1 MSEQNKVKAANE
13 NNGQMQENQMQ
24 RPPNS
29 VKMIPLDGPN
39 KGIPV
44 YQQVYFDS
52 RVPVLAEQLKFVTL
66 ERNCLLA
73 EISKYKAEG
82 RVANTT
88 FNITCDKK
96 TAPGVNFYRINL
108 NNDFK
113 HVCEEIGVFQG
124 LFRVMVKAHIG
135 KEFLDHLTTYLA
147 GQYLE
152 ISREEVREKI
162 NRAGDATDSVTTGI
176 RTIRELILM
185 FDDQVCKYTPIFH
198 AESYAAKIRQL
209 ASCMNLKDY
218 EIFFVGFIG
227 EIYTDA
233 RVYYELKANPEFSS
247 KLSQF
252 QLDFQF
258 AAELFCDYPLV
269 LAHDASHLLFFLTAA
284 QHQNDI
290 ALAANTFSGTM
301 MRYLS
306 DDLLKRKTPA
316 SLDDRSCDV
325 LEFCLENGNGPDGVS
340 AKAMMA
346 HIKEASKS
354 HFSKAI
360 LKPLRDLGYLRFS
373 CLDSH
378 SSHQGYCIT
387 PAGVTALRKA
397 RPGRT
402 YPEPIRTDSDTVP
415 AVPNGKTE

>member
-1 MSEQNKVKAANE
+1 MSEDNKINAAGN
-13 NNGQMQENQMQ
+13 QSQMQ

-29 VKMIPLDGPN
+29 IKAIPLDGQNNGMPF
-39 KGIPV
+39 
-44 YQQVYFDS
+44 YQQVYSDS
-52 RVPVLAEQLKFVTL
+52 RVQMLANQLELVTM
-66 ERNCLLA
+66 ERNCLRADL
-73 EISKYKAEG
+73 SKYKAEC

-88 FNITCDKK
+88 YEIRGDKEK
-96 TAPGVNFYRINL
+96 MPGVTLYHINL
-108 NNDFK
+108 KDVGFM
-113 HVCEEIGVFQG
+113 HVCEGIKFYQG
-124 LFRVMVKAHIG
+124 MLRSMLNAHIS
-135 KEFLDHLTTYLA
+135 KEFLNSMTVYLA
-147 GQYLE
+147 EKYLAV
-152 ISREEVREKI
+152 SREEAMSKI
-162 NRAGDATDSVTTGI
+162 NRAGDAADSVTVGI
-176 RTIRELILM
+176 RTVRELIQS
-185 FDDQVCKYTPIFH
+185 FDDEVGKFTPLCNPEYYI
-198 AESYAAKIRQL
+198 AKIRQF
-209 ASCMNLKDY
+209 ASSLNVKDY
-218 EIFFVGFIG
+218 EIFYVEFFG

-233 RVYYELKANPEFSS
+233 RVYHELKGNPEFSS
-247 KLSQF
+247 ALSQF
-252 QLDFQF
+252 QLDLLF
-258 AAELFCDYPLV
+258 AIDLFCDYPQI
-269 LAHDASHLLFFLTAA
+269 LAGDAGHLIDFMIAVQKGADVAA
-284 QHQNDI
+284 AIKVFRDGI
-290 ALAANTFSGTM
+290 TRSGSGDS
-301 MRYLS
+301 LGKKS
-306 DDLLKRKTPA
+306 PA